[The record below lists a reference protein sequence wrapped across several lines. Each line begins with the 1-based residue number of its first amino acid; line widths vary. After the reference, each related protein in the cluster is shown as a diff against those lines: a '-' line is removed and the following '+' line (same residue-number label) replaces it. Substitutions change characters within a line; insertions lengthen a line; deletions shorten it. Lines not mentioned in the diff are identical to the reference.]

1 MLNFYSRSETSL
13 NRAITQGSHSSSA
26 PRQKRAP
33 AAVSAR
39 AQREHSLGSA
49 NVCEARRTA
58 IESGDTEAAETAIRD
73 AQCRLD
79 AAARKG
85 IIHRR
90 KAARSVSRLVRQLR
104 AAEAA

>member
-1 MLNFYSRSETSL
+1 MPSPKEVIRHQRRAKNVRRQRFLRARNVSTRSAVRTFVR
-13 NRAITQGSHSSSA
+13 RA
-26 PRQKRAP
+26 
-33 AAVSAR
+33 
-39 AQREHSLGSA
+39 
-49 NVCEARRTA
+49 RTA
-58 IESGDTEAAETAIRD
+58 IESGDTEAAEAAIRD
-73 AQCRLD
+73 AQGRLD